1 MKRFLI
7 LFALSLLAANVS
19 AQSLVGKW
27 KGQVY
32 NAEEVIPKYTDSGAN
47 MNMDT
52 TVTYSDD
59 GTAISESYLMMSMP
73 LDEETV
79 VKCRVK
85 VELGFLWSYGDGQ
98 LTEITN
104 GIARYTV
111 EDIEFEP
118 SSPELELLIPSF
130 KQHIQA
136 QIDDAYD
143 TGSEGV
149 ERVCSIEFIS
159 DDEHIYSAGA
169 VEIEAEEAFEA
180 PKIKFTRVVE

>member
-7 LFALSLLAANVS
+7 LFVLLLLAANVS

-32 NAEEVIPKYTDSGAN
+32 NAEEFMPKYTDSGAN

-59 GTAISESYLMMSMP
+59 GTAISESYLVTSMP

-85 VELGFLWSYGDGQ
+85 VELGFLWSYEDGQ

-136 QIDDAYD
+136 QIDDTYD
-143 TGSEGV
+143 AGSEGV
-149 ERVCSIEFIS
+149 ERVCSVEFIS

-169 VEIEAEEAFEA
+169 VEIEGEETFEA

>member
-7 LFALSLLAANVS
+7 LFALLLLAANVS

-32 NAEEVIPKYTDSGAN
+32 NAEEVIPKYADSGAN

-79 VKCRVK
+79 VKWRVK

-118 SSPELELLIPSF
+118 SSSELELLIPSL

-136 QIDDAYD
+136 QIDEAYD

-169 VEIEAEEAFEA
+169 VEIEGETFEA

>member
-7 LFALSLLAANVS
+7 LFALLHLAANVS

-32 NAEEVIPKYTDSGAN
+32 NAEEVIPKYTDSGVN

-59 GTAISESYLMMSMP
+59 GTAISESYLMTSMP

-79 VKCRVK
+79 VKSRVK
-85 VELGFLWSYGDGQ
+85 VELGFLWSYEDGQ

-136 QIDDAYD
+136 QIDDTYD
-143 TGSEGV
+143 AGSEGV

-159 DDEHIYSAGA
+159 DDEHIYSAGT
-169 VEIEAEEAFEA
+169 VEIEGEETFEA

>member
-7 LFALSLLAANVS
+7 LFVLLLLAANVS

-59 GTAISESYLMMSMP
+59 GTAISESYLVMSMP
-73 LDEETV
+73 LDEDTV
-79 VKCRVK
+79 VKWRVK

-118 SSPELELLIPSF
+118 SSSELELLIPSL

-136 QIDDAYD
+136 QIDEAYD

-159 DDEHIYSAGA
+159 DDEYIYSAGA
-169 VEIEAEEAFEA
+169 VEIDGEEAFEA
-180 PKIKFTRVVE
+180 LKIKFTRVVE